1 LQESQPKIIVI
12 GSVESAMER
21 LSQKLNGAG
30 FTEVK
35 RQPIANIAIRKN
47 DAAQIAIFLP
57 KVAAESRNSAAYR
70 LRKVNPAL
78 KIVMLYEHN
87 ISGTEV
93 ADAVINANCETEDL
107 ARVISYLTRK
117 SPQEASRRA

>member
-35 RQPIANIAIRKN
+35 RQPIASIAIRKS
-47 DAAQIAIFLP
+47 DTAQIAIFLP
-57 KVAAESRNSAAYR
+57 KVAAECRNSVAHK

-78 KIVMLYEHN
+78 KIVMLYDYN